1 MTDPID
7 NKGTRFDI
15 FCTLVSS
22 RKPMTAS
29 AIAKK
34 MKQPRQLIA
43 YHLPALEDTGL
54 IVHDGNDYFCQPIFI
69 NEDLMTFAVDKMQ
82 EIFAKMIETGIYTGT
97 DEEVPG
103 DDDKEV
109 IATNCL
115 QALIYIVAGELAD

>member
-1 MTDPID
+1 MVDAMD
-7 NKGTRFDI
+7 NRGTRFDI
-15 FCTLVSS
+15 FCTLVKA

-34 MKQPRQLIA
+34 MKQPRQLVA

-54 IVHDGNDYFCQPIFI
+54 IVHDGNEYFCQPAFI
-69 NEDLMTFAVDKMQ
+69 DEELLDFAVDKMR
-82 EIFAKMIETGIYTGT
+82 EIFTKMLETGIYAGSEDDPT
-97 DEEVPG
+97 G
-103 DDDKEV
+103 DDDKET